1 MLSLFLLHIIITGV
15 CLCAGFLFY
24 ESVPKNKY
32 ENNGYR
38 PLIIYLISG
47 LICLTIFFQVLV
59 LFFPINIVSQV
70 VSVLLLIMLA
80 LFRKKAFSNFIT
92 HVVSEI
98 KKQSPLFFITTCAI
112 WLLLLFLN
120 AGKTMM
126 DDTESYHIQMVK
138 WIKEYG
144 TVPGIVHL
152 HQRFG
157 FNSSWFTSIA
167 IFTPQSGTLNYYTA
181 LNGVLSLWLSVYL
194 LAMIAKRQTSLQL
207 LSLAATVVL
216 AVCIIS
222 WPLLRG
228 NASTSNYDFITML
241 VIFILFAE
249 TLKSSFPV
257 KKLPFL
263 PEWIIWP
270 VYLFTIRITNFP
282 LLLLSVFAFIFLWRE
297 KERTK
302 LFFYCFASLFLV
314 IPFLAR
320 NTILSGYPFYPSMY
334 FDWTSVDWKAN
345 KEKTIELLRYVKYYN
360 RVSTGFLPLETT
372 AAMNFSQWTKAWITY
387 MFAYD
392 KIIFIP
398 GISGLALEF
407 FLLGRRNP
415 RFSFATR
422 IFILIMSL
430 QLVVWFVVAPD
441 PRFIYGCLLCGILL
455 LSLRLFSLLKSWKKL
470 TRYSST
476 ISLLTIAVTISAF
489 TTLKV
494 TRGSEHINPV
504 IPGRLPQ
511 PPVQTIVVDKIM
523 IHIPE
528 KIMNNWN
535 PRCYATELPCA
546 YSIDPRVRARGA
558 TIKAGFRLD
567 K

>member
-1 MLSLFLLHIIITGV
+1 MLSLFLLHIIITGT

-24 ESVPKNKY
+24 ESVPQKKY
-32 ENNGYR
+32 ENNEYK
-38 PLIIYLISG
+38 PLAIYLISG
-47 LICLTIFFQVLV
+47 LICLTIFFQLLV
-59 LFFPINIVSQV
+59 LFFPINIVSQL
-70 VSVLLLIMLA
+70 VSVLLLAMLA
-80 LFRKKAFSNFIT
+80 LSRKKAFSKFIL
-92 HVVSEI
+92 HVVTEI
-98 KKQSPLFFITTCAI
+98 KKQSMLLFIATCSI
-112 WLLLLFLN
+112 WILLLVLN

-138 WIKEYG
+138 WVKEYG

-167 IFTPQSGTLNYYTA
+167 IFNPQSGTLNYYTA

-194 LAMIAKRQTSLQL
+194 LAMIATRQTSRQL
-207 LSLAATVVL
+207 LSMAATVVL

-241 VIFILFAE
+241 VIFILFTE
-249 TLKSSFPV
+249 TLKSTFPV
-257 KKLPFL
+257 NKLPFL

-270 VYLFTIRITNFP
+270 AYLFTIRITNFP
-282 LLLLSVFAFIFLWRE
+282 LLLLSVIAFIFLWRE

-302 LFFYCFASLFLV
+302 LFFYCSASVLLV

-334 FDWTSVDWKAN
+334 FDWTTVDWKAN
-345 KEKTIELLRYVKYYN
+345 KEKTVELLRYIKYYN

-372 AAMNFSQWTKAWITY
+372 AAMNFSQWTRAWITY
-387 MFAYD
+387 MFTYD

-398 GISGLALEF
+398 GISGLILEF
-407 FLLGRRNP
+407 FLSGRRNS
-415 RFSFATR
+415 RYSLATR

-430 QLVVWFVVAPD
+430 QLAVWFVVAPD
-441 PRFIYGCLLCGILL
+441 PRFIYGCLLCGVLL
-455 LSLRLFSLLKSWKKL
+455 LSLRLFSLLKIRKEL

-476 ISLLTIAVTISAF
+476 ISLLAIAVTISAF
-489 TTLKV
+489 TISKV
-494 TRGSEHINPV
+494 TRGSEHINLV

-511 PPVQTIVVDKIM
+511 PPVQTIAVDKIRV
-523 IHIPE
+523 HIPE

-535 PRCYATELPCA
+535 PRCYATQLPCA
-546 YSIDPRVRARGA
+546 YNIDPRVRARGT

>member
-15 CLCAGFLFY
+15 CLCTGFLFY
-24 ESVPKNKY
+24 EIVAKNKY
-32 ENNGYR
+32 ENSGYK
-38 PLIIYLISG
+38 PLAIYLISG
-47 LICLTIFFQVLV
+47 LIFLTIFFQVLV
-59 LFFPINIVSQV
+59 LFSPINIVSQLI
-70 VSVLLLIMLA
+70 SVMLLSMLA
-80 LFRKKAFSNFIT
+80 LSRKGAFSNFIE
-92 HVVSEI
+92 HVATEI
-98 KKQSPLFFITTCAI
+98 KKQSVLFFITACSI

-144 TVPGIVHL
+144 TVPGLVHL

-167 IFTPQSGTLNYYTA
+167 IFIPQSGTLNFYTA

-194 LAMIAKRQTSLQL
+194 IGLIANKQAAHRL
-207 LSLAATVVL
+207 LPLAATVAL

-241 VIFILFAE
+241 VIFILFTE
-249 TLKSSFPV
+249 TLKTSFPL

-263 PEWIIWP
+263 PEWFIWP
-270 VYLFTIRITNFP
+270 AYLFTIRITNFP
-282 LLLLSVFAFIFLWRE
+282 LLLLSVVAFICLWRE

-302 LFFYCFASLFLV
+302 LFICCFVSLLLV

-320 NTILSGYPFYPSMY
+320 NTILSGYSFYPSMY

-345 KEKTIELLRYVKYYN
+345 KEKTVELLRYIKYYN

-387 MFAYD
+387 MFTYD
-392 KIIFIP
+392 KLIFIP
-398 GISGLALEF
+398 GISGLVLEF
-407 FLLGRRNP
+407 FLLARRNP
-415 RFSFATR
+415 RFSFAAR
-422 IFILIMSL
+422 IFVLTMSL
-430 QLVVWFVVAPD
+430 QLIVWFVVAPD
-441 PRFIYGCLLCGILL
+441 PRFIYGCLLCGVLL
-455 LSLRLFSLLKSWKKL
+455 LSLRLFSLLK
-470 TRYSST
+470 TRGILIRHSST
-476 ISLLTIAVTISAF
+476 ISLLIIAIAISAF
-489 TTLKV
+489 TILKV
-494 TRGSEHINPV
+494 SRGSEPINLL

-511 PPVQTIVVDKIM
+511 PPVQTIVIDSIS

-546 YSIDPRVRARGA
+546 YSIDPAVRTRGA
-558 TIKAGFRLD
+558 TIKEGFRLE